1 MICQTIQALFEMGE
15 AAVLKCCEH
24 EKFRLRCFLTILKI
38 LEKHFR
44 GMLIFDKAHAIW
56 LNRF

>member
-1 MICQTIQALFEMGE
+1 MIYQTIQALFEMGE

-44 GMLIFDKAHAIW
+44 GMLFFDKAHAI
-56 LNRF
+56 